1 MPRSLA
7 KWLSVPSGRTPKT
20 MPVSTSAAA
29 TVLTV
34 PSPPPA
40 TISAGRRAMALPTAA
55 TISSPPCASSISACR
70 PAARKW
76 PASRSTSA
84 RSLPLP
90 EPALTMTTIAAA
102 VMVSERPRAHRPR
115 APLRAERAVRG
126 RQNAVSALEAERQ
139 PGDAFGECRG
149 DVAQVVDAQ
158 VHARERDE
166 RDRARRRRAA
176 TATRTA
182 AGAFARTIQA
192 TTRPY
197 ISVLPATWPLGK
209 L

>member
-7 KWLSVPSGRTPKT
+7 KWFSVPSGRTPKA

-40 TISAGRRAMALPTAA
+40 TISGGRRAMALPTAA

-70 PAARKW
+70 PAAWKW

-84 RSLPLP
+84 WSLPPP

-102 VMVSERPRAHRPR
+102 VMASANDHGALVRRAAAARSGARP
-115 APLRAERAVRG
+115 
-126 RQNAVSALEAERQ
+126 QNAVSALRQ
-139 PGDAFGECRG
+139 SASQATPSAN
-149 DVAQVVDAQ
+149 A
-158 VHARERDE
+158 
-166 RDRARRRRAA
+166 AA
-176 TATRTA
+176 TSLR
-182 AGAFARTIQA
+182 
-192 TTRPY
+192 
-197 ISVLPATWPLGK
+197 
-209 L
+209 